1 MRSDHYRKAKTMQ
14 IKDSVALVT
23 GSNRGI
29 GSEWVRQLGER
40 GARTIYATARD
51 PRTIDLPGVT
61 ALALDIT
68 DRDSVAAVAARATD
82 VDLLINNAGI
92 STYEDLVGGDLER
105 VRLEMET
112 HFFGT
117 LRMIRAF
124 APLLGA
130 NGGGAILNVLSAL
143 SFRTYPGAT
152 AYGAAKAA
160 EWSLTDGARIELAE
174 QGTLVTGLHVG
185 AVDTEMMAG
194 WDIPKV
200 TPAEVVAAG
209 LDAIEAGRT
218 EVLVD
223 DTATQAK
230 ESLGADP
237 RERYA
242 AAGLTLA

>member
-1 MRSDHYRKAKTMQ
+1 M
-14 IKDSVALVT
+14 
-23 GSNRGI
+23 
-29 GSEWVRQLGER
+29 RQLGQR
-40 GARTIYATARD
+40 GARAVYATARN
-51 PRTIDLPGVT
+51 PEAIDAPGVT

-68 DRDSVAAVAARATD
+68 DPDSIAAAATRATD

-92 STYEDLVGGDLER
+92 STYEDLVGGNLDR
-105 VRLEMET
+105 IRLEIET

-117 LRMIRAF
+117 LGMIRAF
-124 APLLGA
+124 APVLGA

-160 EWSLTDGARIELAE
+160 EWSLTDAARIELAE

-185 AVDTEMMAG
+185 AVDTDMMAG
-194 WDIPKV
+194 WDVPKE
-200 TPAEVVAAG
+200 TPADVVAAG

-223 DTATQAK
+223 ETATQAK

-242 AAGLTLA
+242 AAGLVLP